1 MVLVFVPT
9 AILLLGGLGAF
20 AVAYRVW
27 RRGGTWPIW
36 QGAGWVLL
44 VFMLIY
50 LGMSARALATS
61 KNALAT
67 TSYKGCVPG
76 NLLELMSGIR
86 PDWVA

>member
-1 MVLVFVPT
+1 
-9 AILLLGGLGAF
+9 
-20 AVAYRVW
+20 
-27 RRGGTWPIW
+27 
-36 QGAGWVLL
+36 
-44 VFMLIY
+44 MLIY

-86 PDWVA
+86 PDWGGVNALAVSARGLAR